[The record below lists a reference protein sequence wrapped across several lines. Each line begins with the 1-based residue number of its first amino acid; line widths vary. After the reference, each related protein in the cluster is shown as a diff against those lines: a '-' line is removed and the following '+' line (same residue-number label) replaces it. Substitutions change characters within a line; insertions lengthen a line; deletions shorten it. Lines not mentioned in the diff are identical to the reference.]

1 MPRFQIRTQ
10 LRVKPELRVTAR
22 LVLSAK
28 LLELN
33 VVEIWELL
41 TSTLEKNPVLDFQGN
56 RDLFS
61 SPPRTTPDRLLA
73 RLYDQSGDTRLPLA
87 PEDEDEVPREELWT
101 APEPGFWQRLDWQ
114 LDLHFPPNHPQ
125 RQVAEG
131 ILNHLNEDGYLE
143 GSVAELARTLQV
155 SEEEVE
161 QVRTYILRQFD
172 PPGVAALDF
181 REFWKVWMEAQD
193 LQTHPFYGILDR
205 LPETEQAMRT
215 FLEETFP
222 PGTPLYEDTATLVR
236 LLPRTPASIYEKE
249 PVGYVVPDVVYRV
262 VEGKLVVSVN
272 EPWQGRLRLSPRYKE
287 IYEQR
292 NADPETLKF
301 LKKQFQEANELL
313 DLLENRRNRL
323 FRVAHY
329 IADAQEAF
337 LKGEAP
343 RPRPLSM
350 SEASEELDISLS
362 SLSRLLRQKY
372 ADTPVGIFPLRFFFP
387 QSVGGSTKFSTSEIG
402 DLIAQLVAEEPPDR
416 PYSDEDLAHLLQSR
430 YGVRLSRRSVALYRK
445 RAGIPSSKARKK
457 KSS

>member
-1 MPRFQIRTQ
+1 
-10 LRVKPELRVTAR
+10 VKPELRVTAR

-33 VVEIWELL
+33 VVEIWDLL
-41 TSTLEKNPVLDFQGN
+41 RSTLEKNPVLEFQGS
-56 RDLFS
+56 RDLFAA
-61 SPPRTTPDRLLA
+61 PPRPSTDQLLQ
-73 RLYDQSGDTRLPLA
+73 RLYDQSGDARLPLA
-87 PEDEDEVPREELWT
+87 PEDEEEVPREELWT

-114 LDLHFPPNHPQ
+114 LDLHFPPHHPA
-125 RQVAEG
+125 RSVAEG
-131 ILNHLNEDGYLE
+131 ILNHLNEDGYLSLSLE
-143 GSVAELARTLQV
+143 ELAQTLHV
-155 SEEEVE
+155 SPKTLEET
-161 QVRTYILRQFD
+161 RSYILRQFD
-172 PPGVAALDF
+172 PPGVASLDF

-193 LQTHPFYGILDR
+193 LQEHPFYGILDR
-205 LPETEQAMRT
+205 LPEDEHEMRAFLEQA
-215 FLEETFP
+215 FP
-222 PGTPLYEDTATLVR
+222 PGTPLYEDTATLIR
-236 LLPRTPASIYEKE
+236 LLPRTPASIYERE

-262 VEGKLVVSVN
+262 IEGKLVVSVN
-272 EPWQGRLRLSPRYKE
+272 EPWQGRLRLSPRYRE

-292 NADPETLKF
+292 RADPETLQF
-301 LKKQFQEANELL
+301 LRKQFQEANELL

-337 LKGEAP
+337 LKGEAA

-387 QSVGGSTKFSTSEIG
+387 QSVGGSSQFSTSEIG
-402 DLIAQLVAEEPPDR
+402 DLIAQLVAEEPPER
-416 PYSDEDLAHLLQSR
+416 PYSDEDLARMLHAR

-457 KSS
+457 KKSS